1 MDFRFNYDNIRDQID
16 RADFG
21 ENLDN
26 DGALVKDIK
35 RDMHHRID
43 RIEDYEKQI
52 KELEYK
58 IKHERA
64 RLMETAKNW
73 DI

>member
-1 MDFRFNYDNIRDQID
+1 
-16 RADFG
+16 
-21 ENLDN
+21 
-26 DGALVKDIK
+26 
-35 RDMHHRID
+35 MHHRID

-73 DI
+73 DIWFSVLADSARLSAIDGNIELI